1 MMRFGASAPANAI
14 VLGEDGVNRQ
24 QSTAITVNRQV
35 CQRVTERDDYPI
47 ILDLARWPPSV

>member
-35 CQRVTERDDYPI
+35 CQ
-47 ILDLARWPPSV
+47 

>member
-1 MMRFGASAPANAI
+1 MRFGASALANAI

-35 CQRVTERDDYPI
+35 CQWVVERNDYSI
-47 ILDLARWPPSV
+47 ILG

>member
-35 CQRVTERDDYPI
+35 CQWVVERNDYSI
-47 ILDLARWPPSV
+47 ILG